1 MGLSL
6 ARALGAECRRTVS
19 RPAAWAALVPLPLA
33 GGLAVLAA
41 GGVFAASNLPGAA
54 DLAALRGVQ
63 AMTATF
69 WPLLPLLFAALS
81 PAQER
86 QNGTLALLASGP
98 LSRESLLLGKAAV
111 AALFLLSGGLLLA
124 AGAGLTAQTLLG
136 GLAQPGA
143 LVALAFFSSLSL
155 LPMVGL
161 GLLCGV
167 AARGPGEAGLAALG
181 LHLLLDTAGGAL
193 AVAWG
198 LPLLVHTGAWGLPFE
213 AAAETLAGLPR
224 SPLPPAA
231 ICSWLAWTVLPLA
244 LALVVFRKRDLA

>member
-6 ARALGAECRRTVS
+6 ARACAAEARRTVS
-19 RPAAWAALVPLPLA
+19 RPAAWAALLPLPLA

-41 GGVFAASNLPGAA
+41 GGGFAASNLPGAA

-86 QNGTLALLASGP
+86 QSGALALLASGP

-111 AALFLLSGGLLLA
+111 AALFLFSGGLLLA
-124 AGAGLTAQTLLG
+124 AGAGLTAQALPG
-136 GLAQPGA
+136 GLEQPGA
-143 LVALAFFSSLSL
+143 LLALALSSSLSL
-155 LPMVGL
+155 LPVVGL

-181 LHLLLDTAGGAL
+181 LHLLLDAAGGAL
-193 AVAWG
+193 ATAWG
-198 LPLLVHTGAWGLPFE
+198 LPLLVHTGSWGLPFE
-213 AAAETLAGLPR
+213 VAAEALAGLPR
-224 SPLPPAA
+224 SPLPLAA
-231 ICSWLAWTVLPLA
+231 LLSWLAWTIAPLA
-244 LALVVFRKRDLA
+244 LALAVFRRRNLA